1 MKKFTQETG
10 NIYKFCMEK
19 LPTTAKNWK
28 PKKSNAKKCPKFRQN
43 LSNSIPQN
51 KQKRNTPNIQRYHY
65 SSPQITNYQP
75 KYYSSAKK
83 SYVSSCVRTLVKGGQ
98 TVAGVISHKMNS
110 NDVTR
115 GMEIAGFWRKQT
127 NVFGFLTQMKWIDWF
142 GIREMVEILSGLTF
156 WKEKWSKIIFLEIK
170 MP

>member
-28 PKKSNAKKCPKFRQN
+28 PKKSNAKKCPKSRQN
-43 LSNSIPQN
+43 LSNLIPQN

-115 GMEIAGFWRKQT
+115 GMEIARILTKTNKCFWFFNSNEMNWLVWDKGNDGNFVRINVLERKMFK
-127 NVFGFLTQMKWIDWF
+127 NH
-142 GIREMVEILSGLTF
+142 LSGN
-156 WKEKWSKIIFLEIK
+156 
-170 MP
+170 